1 MNLTDIFIRRPIMT
15 TLVMMSIL
23 GAGALAYVR
32 LPVSDLPSVDFPTI
46 AVTANL
52 PGASPETMASSIALP
67 LEKNFSSIAG
77 IESMTSSSLL
87 GSTSI
92 TLQFD
97 LARNIDAAAQDVQS
111 AISQA
116 QRDMPADMPAP
127 PSFRKINP
135 AEFPILM
142 LAAYSETL
150 PHSKVDEYADTLIAQ
165 RLSTIL
171 GVAQVDLYG
180 SQKYA
185 VRIKVDPR
193 ELAARGIGI
202 DEVEAAIREANS
214 NAATGELD
222 AGTKSRT
229 IETTGQLREAR
240 DFRRLIVSYRNGF
253 PVRLEQ
259 IATVL
264 DSVEQDKNIG
274 WYNNTRGVVLAIQK
288 QPGANTVAVIDRI
301 REVLPAYQA
310 QLPGGMKLDIL
321 YDRSNSIRES
331 LRDVQFTLVLAVI
344 LVVLVIFLFL
354 RNLRAT
360 LIPSATIPLAI
371 IGAFAVMY
379 LLGFSINNFSLMALI
394 LAVGFVVDDAI
405 VVLENIIRHIER
417 GEKPWEAA
425 LRGGREIGFTILSMT
440 LSLAA
445 VFIPVLFMGGILGRL
460 LNEFAVTIAAAI
472 LISGF
477 VSLSLTPMLCSRF
490 LRTAPRLSRGLLF
503 RCSEVAFDGLLNLY
517 QRTLRWA
524 LRHHALVSLVALIM
538 AAATV
543 WLFVHIPKGF
553 LPSEDTNR
561 IMISTEAEQGVAF
574 SRLMELQQEAA
585 AIVGQNPHVESFMSR
600 IGGGIMATGSNTGRM
615 FLTLKPRNERPP
627 IETVIAGLR
636 RDLAG
641 IPGLKVFAQNPP
653 TIRIGGIQS
662 KSLYQFTLF
671 GPDLDEL
678 YAAASTMEDHMR
690 KIPGLMDVTSDLQ
703 VSNPQVL
710 VDINRDKA
718 SALGISAAQIERA
731 LGAAFATRQIS
742 TIYTPN
748 NQYRVIIEASDA
760 FKREAE
766 DLSRLYVRS
775 MTTGRL
781 VALDAVAQFRPRVG
795 PLSVQHLGQLP
806 AVTLSF
812 NLARGVSLSDVV
824 PHIEEI
830 ARRDLSER
838 TSFQFQGTAQA
849 FQSSLGNLGFLLTM
863 AVVVIYMILGIL
875 YESFVHPL
883 TILSGLPSAA
893 FGALLT
899 LRLFG
904 MELNVY
910 GFVGLLMLIGIV
922 KKNAI
927 MMIDFALEAQ
937 RNDALPPERA
947 IFDACLV
954 RFRPI
959 MMTTLA
965 AIMGTLP
972 IALGLGAGGDVRQ
985 PLGVSV
991 VGGLLVSQLV
1001 TLFITPII
1009 YLYLERLTGKSR
1021 SSSPGRSLES
1031 QTQYAGQDA

>member
-503 RCSEVAFDGLLNLY
+503 RCSEAAFDGLLNLY

-627 IETVIAGLR
+627 IDTVIAGLR

-824 PHIEEI
+824 PRIEEI

>member
-503 RCSEVAFDGLLNLY
+503 RCSEAAFDGLLNLY

-795 PLSVQHLGQLP
+795 PLSIQHLGQLP

>member
-503 RCSEVAFDGLLNLY
+503 RCSEAAFDGLLNLY

-627 IETVIAGLR
+627 IDTVIAGLR

-824 PHIEEI
+824 PRIEEI

-1021 SSSPGRSLES
+1021 SPSPGRSLES